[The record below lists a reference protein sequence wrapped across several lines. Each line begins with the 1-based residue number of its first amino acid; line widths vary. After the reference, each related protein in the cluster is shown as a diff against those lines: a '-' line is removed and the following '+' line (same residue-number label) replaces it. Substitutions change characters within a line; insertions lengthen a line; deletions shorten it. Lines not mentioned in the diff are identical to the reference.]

1 MARAGFN
8 NGGMEEQKGRTF
20 FKIIKPG
27 FNTDHLRI
35 PPAFRKHILNELSIR
50 ATLTLSSSA
59 DSSWN
64 VRVHKIGRDIYLKEG
79 WQEFLRDNS
88 LGDSEFLVFG
98 YDGNMH
104 FSIDIFEKDCCKRTK
119 APALRRHQ
127 QSTFINNTKRPRG
140 RPRKSGDAAEHTLN
154 GESSNSTKRPRGRPR
169 KSGDAAEHTLNGESR
184 NSTKRP
190 RGRPRKSGDAAEH
203 TPNGESSIPI
213 EHTESRSPAFIR
225 TINKVYGVDLP
236 TGFCRKHLLPP
247 DYYKFILENTEGD
260 RWEVNGV
267 PSNNTIMLSCG
278 WVSFARGNGVEI
290 GDDCLF
296 ELKSKSKMVVH
307 IIRQNH

>member
-8 NGGMEEQKGRTF
+8 NGGMEEQKGPTF

-104 FSIDIFEKDCCKRTK
+104 FSIDIFEKNCCKRTK

-127 QSTFINNTKRPRG
+127 QSTFTNNTKRPRG

-154 GESSNSTKRPRGRPR
+154 GESSNS
-169 KSGDAAEHTLNGESR
+169 S
-184 NSTKRP
+184 KRP

-213 EHTESRSPAFIR
+213 EHTESKFPTFIR

-236 TGFCRKHLLPP
+236 TGFCRRHLLPP

-267 PSNNTIMLSCG
+267 PSNNTILLSSG

-296 ELKSKSKMVVH
+296 ELESKSKTVVHMVVH
-307 IIRQNH
+307 IIRQSN

>member
-8 NGGMEEQKGRTF
+8 NGGMEEQKGPTF

-35 PPAFRKHILNELSIR
+35 PPAFRKHILNELSIG

-64 VRVHKIGRDIYLKEG
+64 VRAHKIGRDIYLKEG

-88 LGDSEFLVFG
+88 LGDSEFLMFG

-104 FSIDIFEKDCCKRTK
+104 FSIDIFEKNCCKRTK

-127 QSTFINNTKRPRG
+127 QSTFTNNTKRPRG

-154 GESSNSTKRPRGRPR
+154 GES
-169 KSGDAAEHTLNGESR
+169 R
-184 NSTKRP
+184 NTTKRP

-203 TPNGESSIPI
+203 TPNGKSSIPM
-213 EHTESRSPAFIR
+213 EYTESRFPAFIR

-236 TGFCRKHLLPP
+236 TGFCRKHLPP

-260 RWEVNGV
+260 RWEANGV
-267 PSNNTIMLSCG
+267 PSNNTILLSRG

-296 ELKSKSKMVVH
+296 ELQSKSKMVVH
-307 IIRQNH
+307 MVVHKIRQNN